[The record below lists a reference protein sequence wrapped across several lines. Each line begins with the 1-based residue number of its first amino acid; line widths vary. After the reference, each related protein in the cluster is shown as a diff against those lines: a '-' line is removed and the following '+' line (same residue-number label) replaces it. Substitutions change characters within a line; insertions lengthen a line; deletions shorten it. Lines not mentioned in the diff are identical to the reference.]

1 MQKELGSETESW
13 GLRQDGSLVHNNI
26 VLDKISTELEEGDVI
41 VSWTDINSRFFL
53 SDRSR
58 RIDFL
63 DQIEV
68 PLERYIVMPMGHI
81 LDLIRF
87 FEFDGVV

>member
-41 VSWTDINSRFFL
+41 VSWTDINSLFFIRL
-53 SDRSR
+53 IKENRGESTS
-58 RIDFL
+58 
-63 DQIEV
+63 
-68 PLERYIVMPMGHI
+68 
-81 LDLIRF
+81 LIRLRYH
-87 FEFDGVV
+87 